1 MTALRAQSPRSDLSI
16 IDGEDFQ
23 QLLDDIR
30 RRARSGEFD
39 QQKHISQDI
48 IERFRTLGVYRALV
62 PKRFGG
68 DECSP
73 AQFCQ
78 MVEDIAHADGS
89 AGWVASF
96 GMSLVYLSALPLASI
111 EQVYANGPDVV
122 FAGGIFPP
130 QPAAFVDGGLE
141 VNGRWKFSSGCT
153 GASLIGVGI
162 APKNGDMLGLPRMA
176 VMPRD
181 KVRIEQTWDVTGLI
195 GTGSHDLVV
204 EGVVVPEEWTFVR
217 GGPSSLTEP
226 LFRYP
231 SLSFATQVLSVV
243 GLGVA
248 RAALDELSGMANGRI
263 SVTGAPSLSDRPLAQ
278 VEVAK
283 AEAALLSARAWFYQ
297 AIDDAWSSILAGDP
311 VSVEQTNLLRL
322 SSTHATRVAAD
333 VARTAQMLS
342 GMSGVYRSSPLSRF
356 VNDAQVI
363 TQHAFMGDM
372 TYQSAGAIFFG
383 NKPLPGYL

>member
-1 MTALRAQSPRSDLSI
+1 MTALSALHTQGSASI
-16 IDGEDFQ
+16 TAGDDFQ
-23 QLLDDIR
+23 QLLAEIR
-30 RRARSGEFD
+30 ERARSGEFD
-39 QQKHISQDI
+39 GQKCISQDI

-68 DECSP
+68 SECSP
-73 AQFCQ
+73 AEFCR
-78 MVEDIAHADGS
+78 MVEDISHADGS

-96 GMSLVYLSALPLASI
+96 GMSPVYLSALPLATI
-111 EQVYANGPDVV
+111 EKIYANGPDVV

-130 QPAAFVDGGLE
+130 QPAVFVDGGLQ
-141 VNGRWKFSSGCT
+141 VKGRWKFSSGCM

-162 APKNGDMLGLPRMA
+162 APKNGDMLGLPRLA
-176 VMPRD
+176 VMPRE
-181 KVRIEQTWDVTGLI
+181 KVRIEQTWDVVGLV
-195 GTGSHDLVV
+195 GTGSHDVV
-204 EGVVVPEEWTFVR
+204 VDDVVVPEEWTFVR
-217 GGPSSLTEP
+217 GGPSNLSEP
-226 LFRYP
+226 FFRYP

-248 RAALDELSGMANGRI
+248 RAALDELSGMASGRI

-278 VEVAK
+278 VEMAK
-283 AEAALLSARAWFYQ
+283 AEAALRSARAWFYQ
-297 AIDDAWSSILAGDP
+297 AIDDAWASVLAGDA
-311 VSVEQTNLLRL
+311 VSVEQTNMLRL

-333 VARTAQMLS
+333 VARSAQMLS

-372 TYQSAGAIFFG
+372 TYQNAGAIFFG